1 MTLFSEAIKLK
12 DGVLYNLPYHQRRM
26 NETTQTFYRTKA
38 DLSVIKAMV
47 LARMNSGLYK
57 CRVLYSDKI
66 EKVEFIPYIFR
77 NPETVAVV
85 ADDEIDYAYKYAD
98 RSRIDS
104 LLQKSGCDDMIIVK
118 NGLVTDASSSNLV
131 FKSQEGLFTPKN
143 YLLPGTKRQFLLDR
157 GKIKERDITVND
169 LQAFDTV
176 YFINAMVDL
185 EDGIKKEIRRLL
197 CVKKNAGNLTSV
209 KQVSEQIVPLEIY
222 MQHLTLIYA
231 CTCAGFNNTGI

>member
-118 NGLVTDASSSNLV
+118 NGLVTDAASSNLV

-185 EDGIKKEIRRLL
+185 ADGIKKEIRRL
-197 CVKKNAGNLTSV
+197 
-209 KQVSEQIVPLEIY
+209 I
-222 MQHLTLIYA
+222 MR
-231 CTCAGFNNTGI
+231 

>member
-26 NETTQTFYRTKA
+26 DETTQTFYRTKA

-47 LARMNSGLYK
+47 PARMNSGLYK

-77 NPETVAVV
+77 NPETVAVI

-104 LLQKSGCDDMIIVK
+104 LLQKSGCDDVIIVK
-118 NGLVTDASSSNLV
+118 NGSVTDASSANLV
-131 FKSQEGLFTPKN
+131 FKSREGLFTPKS

-185 EDGIKKEIRRLL
+185 KDGIKKKIRRL
-197 CVKKNAGNLTSV
+197 
-209 KQVSEQIVPLEIY
+209 I
-222 MQHLTLIYA
+222 MR
-231 CTCAGFNNTGI
+231 